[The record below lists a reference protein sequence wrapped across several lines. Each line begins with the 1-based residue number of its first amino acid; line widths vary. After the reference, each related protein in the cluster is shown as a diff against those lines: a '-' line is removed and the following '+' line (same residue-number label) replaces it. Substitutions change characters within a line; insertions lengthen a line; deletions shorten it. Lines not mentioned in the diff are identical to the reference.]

1 KRNLKNEYSLL
12 TRSPLRTGI
21 IHQQASTLITLA
33 TVTGGLFFACYPAIV
48 ALLHTVDIIP
58 LH

>member
-1 KRNLKNEYSLL
+1 MEITTGQGQR
-12 TRSPLRTGI
+12 TRVA
-21 IHQQASTLITLA
+21 HQQTTTLITLA